1 MKKRDISGLIP
12 EQLHTKDP
20 LRDVITG
27 IIVGM
32 VSIPISMGYA
42 QIAGLTPVYGLYGSL
57 LPILVFGLISSSR
70 RFVFGVDAAPAALTG
85 GILAAAGVTAGSGQ
99 ALKLVPAIS
108 LLTAVWLLLFFL
120 ADAGRIVRFISASV
134 MGGFITG
141 IGITIILMQVPKL
154 FGGSAGRGEL
164 PELIRHIY
172 TEASQSFHLL
182 SFLLGLG
189 TILIIRVFAR
199 KCPAVPMAVIMM
211 GAGMAAGALLGLEDL
226 GVRMLPAVQAGLPVH
241 RLPDLS
247 VIFRY
252 GNRVV
257 FSSLTIALVIT
268 SETLL
273 ASTNLARKH
282 DEKLITRREVLA
294 YCLANVLS
302 ALCGCC
308 PTNGSVSRSGLADQ
322 YGVHSQIM
330 SVTASAVMGLIL
342 LFFTGLIVWLPV
354 PVLTGIVISALL
366 GTLEFD
372 LIARMRKVD
381 KAECLIFLA
390 ACLIV
395 LFYGTIYGVVAG
407 ALLSFAAFVIR
418 SSRPETELL
427 GWSFADSRFMPLGET
442 DQVKAIEGVVIYR
455 FHGPLF
461 FANVEQFWEE
471 ILEAAGEDVRVIVV
485 DGRGISSIDA
495 GAVQR
500 LLMLY
505 TKLKERGIEFFL
517 TEHSAAVN
525 RQLTSLGAPELI
537 SMGAVRPHIAGALAS
552 CGIKEPYIASET
564 AAETETEEDGLLN
577 FSEYEWA
584 YGEEKA
590 AGFMEE
596 TAEKLAAR
604 LVSGKELKTE
614 EIRRAERD
622 YANGFWSMV
631 DEYECLC
638 HLQIHLA
645 AYCLDGS
652 FDEGRC
658 RKYEDRLSG
667 RRDQIEQTLKR
678 TDPEAYEYILRYR
691 KKLSEE
697 AFLRNPE
704 IRDLTGKQ

>member
-1 MKKRDISGLIP
+1 MPLPVDPPAGFFYMGEGRFAMKKRDGTGLIP
-12 EQLHTKDP
+12 EQLYTKDP

-27 IIVGM
+27 IIVGL

-172 TEASQSFHLL
+172 TEASQNFHLL
-182 SFLLGLG
+182 SFLMGLA

-282 DEKLITRREVLA
+282 DEKEGSPGLLP
-294 YCLANVLS
+294 
-302 ALCGCC
+302 GKC
-308 PTNGSVSRSGLADQ
+308 PVS
-322 YGVHSQIM
+322 
-330 SVTASAVMGLIL
+330 
-342 LFFTGLIVWLPV
+342 
-354 PVLTGIVISALL
+354 
-366 GTLEFD
+366 
-372 LIARMRKVD
+372 
-381 KAECLIFLA
+381 
-390 ACLIV
+390 
-395 LFYGTIYGVVAG
+395 
-407 ALLSFAAFVIR
+407 
-418 SSRPETELL
+418 
-427 GWSFADSRFMPLGET
+427 PL
-442 DQVKAIEGVVIYR
+442 
-455 FHGPLF
+455 
-461 FANVEQFWEE
+461 
-471 ILEAAGEDVRVIVV
+471 
-485 DGRGISSIDA
+485 
-495 GAVQR
+495 R
-500 LLMLY
+500 LLPDQ
-505 TKLKERGIEFFL
+505 
-517 TEHSAAVN
+517 
-525 RQLTSLGAPELI
+525 RQRVKVRTCGPVWCAFPDYVRDSLGCDGPDPSLFH
-537 SMGAVRPHIAGALAS
+537 RP
-552 CGIKEPYIASET
+552 
-564 AAETETEEDGLLN
+564 DRV
-577 FSEYEWA
+577 
-584 YGEEKA
+584 
-590 AGFMEE
+590 
-596 TAEKLAAR
+596 AAR
-604 LVSGKELKTE
+604 TGTDGYRHFSPSG
-614 EIRRAERD
+614 
-622 YANGFWSMV
+622 N
-631 DEYECLC
+631 
-638 HLQIHLA
+638 
-645 AYCLDGS
+645 
-652 FDEGRC
+652 
-658 RKYEDRLSG
+658 SG
-667 RRDQIEQTLKR
+667 V
-678 TDPEAYEYILRYR
+678 
-691 KKLSEE
+691 
-697 AFLRNPE
+697 
-704 IRDLTGKQ
+704 